1 MEVQGTI
8 KVIGETAN
16 FGAKGF
22 RKRELVITTDE
33 QYPQSI
39 LVEFVQDKCDLLD
52 KFEVGKNV
60 KIGINLRGREW
71 TNPKGE
77 TKYFNSIQGWNI
89 NSFITEG
96 DKDKLHAPLR
106 QTQGDI
112 DSDLPF

>member
-8 KVIGETAN
+8 KVIGETQT

-22 RKRELVITTDE
+22 RKRELVITTEE

-71 TNPKGE
+71 TNPQGE

-89 NSFITEG
+89 NSFVTEG
-96 DKDKLHAPLR
+96 DKDKLHAPL

>member
-8 KVIGETAN
+8 KVIGEIQT

-22 RKRELVITTDE
+22 RKRELVITTEE

-71 TNPKGE
+71 TNPQGE

-89 NSFITEG
+89 NSFVTEG
-96 DKDKLHAPLR
+96 DKDKLHAPL

-112 DSDLPF
+112 DSGLPF